1 MPILIILAL
10 FIGIPVIEIA
20 ILIEIGGF
28 IGVWLTIA
36 IIISTAIAGTILLK
50 IQGLSVLALAEQ
62 SIREGRPPVDMVIH
76 GVFLLIAGVLLLTP
90 GFATDAIGFA
100 LFVPPLRG
108 WLGRT
113 LIRALLARGSAHA
126 FSGAFSEPSRARP
139 QPPSPAP
146 GIIDIEAIEVD
157 DQPAAR
163 PDPFSPWHK
172 ED

>member
-1 MPILIILAL
+1 MPLPVPILIILAL

-20 ILIEIGGF
+20 ILIEIGGL
-28 IGVWLTIA
+28 IGVWPTIA
-36 IIISTAIAGTILLK
+36 IIILTAIAGTILLK
-50 IQGLSVLALAEQ
+50 IQGLSVLALAEE
-62 SIREGRPPVDMVIH
+62 SIREGRPPMDMVIH

-126 FSGAFSEPSRARP
+126 FSGSGRPRP

-146 GIIDIEAIEVD
+146 GIIDIEAVEVD
-157 DQPAAR
+157 DKSAAR